1 MAAARAVGLRGG
13 RVATRHI
20 LPNIT
25 PTVSANVLLQFV
37 GALVALSGLAFL
49 GLGVAPGTPDWG
61 LMVAENRS
69 NLDIN
74 PWAVIVPAL
83 LITLLAISV
92 TILGDRVYDLLSGRR
107 SVG

>member
-1 MAAARAVGLRGG
+1 VAAARAVGLRGT

-20 LPNIT
+20 LPNVT
-25 PTVSANVLLQFV
+25 PTVSANILLQFV

-74 PWAVIVPAL
+74 PLAVIAPAL
-83 LITLLAISV
+83 LITLLAIAV
-92 TILGDRVYDLLSGRR
+92 TILGDRVYELLSGRR